1 MVKIKQH
8 LFNCGLIVLLGFT
21 ISCEDLENEL
31 AKDFTASTANAMF
44 DLKLTVE
51 NNSTDSDTPVA
62 FTVQSQ
68 E

>member
-44 DLKLTVE
+44 NFCLLYT
-51 NNSTDSDTPVA
+51 SDA
-62 FTVQSQ
+62 AD